1 MRARSLAVG
10 ACGLAALNLAMRWH
24 EHRSASAFYDAFAGA
39 EGAWDVDGVRSRPP
53 GYVNRV
59 EIFGAVFPADPT
71 ACASLLPSDELA
83 LLRLPGGRAAVFVG
97 AFQYR
102 DITMR
107 GFTGSASPYG
117 EVMAALL
124 VTRRGAP
131 PLIPLL
137 GFGLPVPAAWR
148 PAMLYLAI
156 AVTHRWARDAGWA
169 MGFPKFVADI
179 DVKDAPP
186 LRRVHVSEDGQ
197 AIVDLAI
204 PVGGTV
210 RQAVQPMGGYTVLDG
225 RLLEVD
231 SLALAYQRVAMGGR
245 GVELR
250 LGDHEVAKHLQDM
263 GISERAFASL
273 VWPQGRV
280 IMPAARDIGPA
291 RGLLFHRGSDAWFGR
306 YTVRY
311 PRTDP
316 VDQYAGL
323 TRAGVEAAIV
333 HGGGRLLDEYERIE
347 ADLAH
352 ARGDGGSNDA
362 PPIEPQLA
370 GQSA

>member
-1 MRARSLAVG
+1 LAVG
-10 ACGLAALNLAMRWH
+10 ASGLAAFILWRRWY
-24 EHRSASAFYDAFAGA
+24 ERRAVDSFYDAFAAA

-71 ACASLLPSDELA
+71 ACGSLLPSDDLA
-83 LLRLPGGRAAVFVG
+83 LLLLPGARAAVFLG
-97 AFQYR
+97 ALQYR
-102 DITMR
+102 EITMR

-131 PLIPLL
+131 PLVPFL
-137 GFGLPVPAAWR
+137 GFGLPIPAAWR

-156 AVTHRWARDAGWA
+156 PVTHRWARDAGWG

-179 DVKDAPP
+179 DFVDSPTE
-186 LRRVHVSEDGQ
+186 RRVHASDGGRT
-197 AIVDLAI
+197 IIELTV
-204 PVGGTV
+204 PVGGAA
-210 RQAVQPMGGYTVLDG
+210 RQVVQPMVGYTVLDG

-231 SLALAYQRVAMGGR
+231 SLAFAYQQVGIGGR
-245 GVELR
+245 DIELR
-250 LGDHEVAKHLQDM
+250 LGDHEVARRLAGL
-263 GISERAFASL
+263 GIAGFAVASL

-291 RGLLFHRGSDAWFGR
+291 RELSFHRGSDAWFGR

-323 TRAGVEAAIV
+323 TRAGVEGAIV
-333 HGGGRLLDEYERIE
+333 AGGGRLLDEYDRID
-347 ADLAH
+347 ADLART
-352 ARGDGGSNDA
+352 RGDGRPDDVR
-362 PPIEPQLA
+362 PIEPQLA
-370 GQSA
+370 GVGA